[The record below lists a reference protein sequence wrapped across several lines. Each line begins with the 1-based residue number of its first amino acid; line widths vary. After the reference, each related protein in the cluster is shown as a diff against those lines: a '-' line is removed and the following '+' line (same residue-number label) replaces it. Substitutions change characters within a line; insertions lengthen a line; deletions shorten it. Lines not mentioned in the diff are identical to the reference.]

1 MHTWD
6 RLYIGGEWQAP
17 SSDAVLEMI
26 SPATEECMGRVPAAD
41 EHDAEAAVLAAR
53 RAFDEGP
60 WPRKTVAER
69 AEVILAMGEIMRR
82 REDELADVA
91 TRETAMSHAVGP
103 AFAAMTIERWID
115 VAETIVPRFSFV
127 EPALPHVMGSQ
138 MGQGV
143 ILREPYGV
151 VTAITPSNIPWFCT
165 ALKVAPAL
173 AAGCTVVLMP
183 PAINPQSSFILA
195 EIAEEAGLD
204 AGALSVVPGSPE
216 VGRVL
221 TAHPGV
227 DMISFTGSDA
237 TARRICEQAAPTMK
251 KVVCELGGK
260 SANIVCEDADLNV
273 VAADVIAS
281 FTAHSGQGCSL
292 LTRTLV
298 HESIHDELVRRLLT
312 LLEDVKVGDPS
323 DPAVSV
329 VPLISAAQR
338 EKVENLIAI
347 GIDEGAK
354 VLAGGGRPADLPR
367 GFYVEPTL
375 MVDVDNAMT
384 VAQEEFFGPVGVV
397 IPFTDDDHAIR
408 LANESRYGLSG
419 GVWSSDPARA
429 YAIAQQLRT
438 GEVLINGGGPFGN
451 PYLPWGGYK
460 SSGSGR
466 EQGHWG
472 LDEYLQY
479 KAVRWPVG
487 SGANVRW

>member
-1 MHTWD
+1 MRTWD
-6 RLYIGGEWQAP
+6 KLYIGGTWRAP
-17 SSDAVLEMI
+17 DSDAVLEMI
-26 SPATEECMGRVPAAD
+26 SPVTEEVVGRVPAANAR
-41 EHDAEAAVLAAR
+41 DAEAAAQAAR
-53 RAFDEGP
+53 EAFDDGP
-60 WPRKTVAER
+60 WPRKSVAER
-69 AEVILAMGEIMRR
+69 AKVILAMTEIMRR
-82 REDELADVA
+82 REDELGQLA
-91 TRETAMSHAVGP
+91 TEETAMSHAIGP
-103 AFAAMTIERWID
+103 AFASMTIERWID
-115 VAETIVPRFSFV
+115 LAETIVPKFSFV
-127 EPALPHVMGSQ
+127 EPALPHVQGSQ

-143 ILREPYGV
+143 IQREPYGV

-183 PAINPQSSFILA
+183 PAINPQTSFILA

-204 AGALSVVPGSPE
+204 AGVLNVVPGSPE

-221 TAHPGV
+221 TSDPRI

-251 KVVCELGGK
+251 KVVTELGGK
-260 SANIVCEDADLNV
+260 SANIVCEDADLDM

-298 HESIHDELVRRLLT
+298 HESIHDELVERLLA
-312 LLEDVKVGDPS
+312 LLEDVKVGDPA
-323 DPAVSV
+323 DPSVSV

-338 EKVENLIAI
+338 EKVEKLIAV
-347 GIDEGAK
+347 GVEEGAK
-354 VLAGGGRPADLPR
+354 VLAGGKRPAHLTR
-367 GFYVEPTL
+367 GYYVEPTL
-375 MVDVDNAMT
+375 MVDVENTMT

-397 IPFTDDDHAIR
+397 IPFTDDEHAIR

-419 GVWSSDPARA
+419 GVWSADPARA

-460 SSGSGR
+460 SSGQGR

-479 KAVRWPVG
+479 KAIRWPVG
-487 SGANVRW
+487 TGKNVRW